1 MSITSLALK
10 AEKVLSDNAPMIL
23 TGLATAGVLG
33 TAVLAV
39 KATLQAET
47 VLAHNYPD
55 PIEREEAPR
64 MEKIKM
70 IWTLYIPAAGSLVLT
85 ITSIILANQIGM
97 KRAAAMAAAYSLS
110 EKSFE
115 TYREKVKEKYGQNKE
130 REVRD
135 DISADAVRNNPP
147 NSAEVII
154 TGEGNILCYDQYSS
168 RYFEGTKQKIDN
180 AVNKINHQVLH
191 HGYASLNDLY
201 SELEIPITKFGEE
214 LGWTS
219 MEMLEVSYSSVL
231 TELDKPALVMNFHTE
246 PIRDYWRVN

>member
-10 AEKVLSDNAPMIL
+10 TEKVLSDNAPMIL

-85 ITSIILANQIGM
+85 ITSIVLANQIGM
-97 KRAAAMAAAYSLS
+97 
-110 EKSFE
+110 
-115 TYREKVKEKYGQNKE
+115 
-130 REVRD
+130 
-135 DISADAVRNNPP
+135 
-147 NSAEVII
+147 
-154 TGEGNILCYDQYSS
+154 
-168 RYFEGTKQKIDN
+168 
-180 AVNKINHQVLH
+180 
-191 HGYASLNDLY
+191 
-201 SELEIPITKFGEE
+201 
-214 LGWTS
+214 
-219 MEMLEVSYSSVL
+219 
-231 TELDKPALVMNFHTE
+231 
-246 PIRDYWRVN
+246 